1 MGPGLS
7 QGVHMAR
14 ASSRSI
20 VLAVAA
26 AAMALALIG
35 TASYAAIVITGKQ
48 IKDKTLGP
56 NDLLVRVASAQVDD
70 DAVTNTTAP
79 TTALKVKIVAPTKG
93 YLITTASSDVFDYGT
108 ASSSGCDIQVGDKY
122 AKGSFRSISSDPTVN
137 PEEDCVTN
145 VTIPVAAGQYTVKFM
160 AFPGETTTTFDE
172 TALQVEFVPFNGV
185 GKQPTAKEIK
195 RALEPV
201 TVLKS
206 PSNR

>member
-1 MGPGLS
+1 
-7 QGVHMAR
+7 MAR

-70 DAVTNTTAP
+70 DAVTDTVATTV
-79 TTALKVKIVAPTKG
+79 ALKVKIVAPTKG
-93 YLITTASSDVFDYGT
+93 YLVTTASSDVFDNSDT
-108 ASSSGCDIQVGDKY
+108 VSSSCYIQMGAKY
-122 AKGSFRSISSDPTVN
+122 ALGSYRTIYLDSGTN
-137 PEEDCVTN
+137 GEENCETN
-145 VTIPVAAGQYTVKFM
+145 ITIPVGAGPHVVKFM
-160 AFPGETTTTFDE
+160 AQPGSVTTVFDE

-185 GKQPTAKEIK
+185 GKQPTNKEI
-195 RALEPV
+195 RNALDKVV
-201 TVLKS
+201 TAKHSV
-206 PSNR
+206 NR